1 MAQQCTLPRCRH
13 CQRLRTAAGIVPV
26 DTSFDGWVVL
36 RGLVEELASAADPCD
51 ALTVLAELSA
61 DEPPGCGQA
70 GRTAIA
76 RTPGAVAAI
85 LGATSHRGPSNVD
98 TARVLLASIIL
109 AEPAM
114 CGPAIQGDVAAPI
127 VDRLIAWLEDEERE
141 QYADVFCLALLSIA
155 KCRSWATP
163 YCAQTTPPGEGE
175 EHEDEYDDNASS
187 EGAGADEPATRVRAD
202 GLEVVD
208 DATFERYVSRPLGA
222 VLRFCDDAETRS
234 KVFRALA
241 LLQIDRDGP
250 RAAQLGCRRVHG
262 RVEALVGVGVP
273 RALGEALG
281 KGHGDDEEGPDREA
295 FTLAAQSV
303 DNLLAS
309 KIAFAPL
316 VAAGVIAPLA
326 RAFVFAAGNLPVS
339 SAVDVDEAEEDLL
352 FDAGDALCSIAHF
365 THCTALNEPE
375 PPENLGCL
383 AAMLDAGVAEACVA
397 VLPHGPTMYAKGVAA
412 KLLSNLATCAGGA
425 TRVAA
430 AGGIPKL
437 VAFLIRD
444 EFHDAGDPDP
454 VAHESYLAAAR
465 AVERLA
471 GSDVREA
478 GAEARADALVAAG
491 AIRKLKQDVEAAAT
505 ELVSGTRE
513 TWERAHLAAN
523 ALGNFAEHSAAR
535 ARAVAGWA
543 DDDSESDDDDMDL
556 ITALIRCLG
565 RGPTGPDAPAELL
578 EMKTAVA
585 WCFASLAG
593 TEDLAA
599 HLYDAGAHVLFATLL
614 VVVKDE
620 APLPASP
627 DRVHTP
633 GDIRAYLAMAL
644 GRLAGSGADRAAAIA
659 KLPGLVTA
667 LRDLASDDVPDTARE
682 ARDAL
687 EALGR
692 DARTLPRRKCR
703 KVVV

>member
-187 EGAGADEPATRVRAD
+187 ESAGADEPATRVRAD

-339 SAVDVDEAEEDLL
+339 SAVDDDEAEEDLL

-425 TRVAA
+425 ARVAA

-437 VAFLIRD
+437 VAFLVRD
-444 EFHDAGDPDP
+444 EYHDASDPDP

-465 AVERLA
+465 ARRTPGRIRRA
-471 GSDVREA
+471 RGRRR
-478 GAEARADALVAAG
+478 ARATTAVGPG

-513 TWERAHLAAN
+513 TWERATSRRMRWAI
-523 ALGNFAEHSAAR
+523 AEPRAR

-614 VVVKDE
+614 VVVGRHRARRPPRTGPHARRHPRVPRDGAR
-620 APLPASP
+620 APRRLVCRPGRGRRGRCPAS
-627 DRVHTP
+627 
-633 GDIRAYLAMAL
+633 
-644 GRLAGSGADRAAAIA
+644 
-659 KLPGLVTA
+659 VTA
-667 LRDLASDDVPDTARE
+667 LRDLASDDVPDTARQ
-682 ARDAL
+682 ARDAFGAVASRR
-687 EALGR
+687 ALVLR
-692 DARTLPRRKCR
+692 LSVA
-703 KVVV
+703 V